1 MQNFTRRSI
10 NRPSIKIGLLSLS
23 ISIAFGTGLAG
34 AQSGSTGGSIGNDEK
49 SLSGSREAPRS
60 VEPSMP
66 ARRSKPEAEA
76 PRRASRWG
84 GGGGGGGGSFDGA
97 WATTSVGCGG
107 TLSGAM
113 VITSGR
119 IIGDG
124 FSGHVSPNGSASGTG
139 STQGMSWTS
148 SGRLSGRSGSG
159 SYRRADGCVGSWTAS
174 KQ

>member
-1 MQNFTRRSI
+1 MQNFVRRSAKT
-10 NRPSIKIGLLSLS
+10 SLLAVL
-23 ISIAFGTGLAG
+23 ISVSFGAG
-34 AQSGSTGGSIGNDEK
+34 MAYAQSGSTGGSIGNDEK

-60 VEPSMP
+60 VESSKP

-76 PRRASRWG
+76 PRRASRS

-107 TLSGAM
+107 TISGAL

-124 FSGHVSPNGSASGTG
+124 FSGHVNPNGSATGAG
-139 STQGMSWTS
+139 STQGMTWTS
-148 SGRLSGRSGSG
+148 SGRFSSHSGSG

>member
-1 MQNFTRRSI
+1 MQNSS
-10 NRPSIKIGLLSLS
+10 RPSIGRPSVRIGLLSLL
-23 ISIAFGTGLAG
+23 ISVAFGTGLAC

-60 VEPSMP
+60 VEPSKP
-66 ARRSKPEAEA
+66 ARRSRPEADE
-76 PRRASRWG
+76 PRRASRSS

-124 FSGHVSPNGSASGTG
+124 FSGHVSPNGSATGAG

-148 SGRLSGRSGSG
+148 SGRFSGRSGSG
-159 SYRRADGCVGSWTAS
+159 SYRRTDGCVGSWTAS